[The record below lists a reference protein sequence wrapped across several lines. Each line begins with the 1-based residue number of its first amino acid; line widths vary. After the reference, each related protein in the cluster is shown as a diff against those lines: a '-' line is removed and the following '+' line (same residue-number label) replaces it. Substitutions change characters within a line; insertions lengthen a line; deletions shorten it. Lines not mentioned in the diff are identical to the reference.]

1 MQQIDF
7 INEVSE
13 KVSLT
18 LKQDQNEALG
28 AVYNFLYSGGS
39 RSVFILRGYAGTG
52 KTTLMGA
59 IIRWFHS
66 KNRKTVLLA
75 PTGRAAKILAQ
86 HSGYFAST
94 IHRKIYAVKQNEFG
108 RMSMQLLRNQ
118 AEKTIFIVD
127 EASMIGEASLSE
139 DGFVGRSLL
148 EDLLEYVYSGERCRL
163 ILIGD
168 DAQLPPVGM
177 DLSPALDRKKIS
189 SMTGAPVFEYTL
201 KQVMR
206 QANESLILENA
217 THLRNQLMDGQ
228 LDNLRLKINPQEDV
242 NALDLYDLEDRLSSA
257 FCGGQSHESVIICR
271 SNKDA
276 TQFNKQ
282 IRARI
287 LFREAELE
295 PGDRLMIV
303 KNNYFWKVAGRRQ
316 NFLANGDMISVERVH
331 RIVDFG
337 PFKFADCQVYFSD
350 EPGQSFDLLL
360 LLNAIDFDGPSIPTK
375 QLFKL
380 REELINSGE
389 INANDPEEKFF
400 QNPYFHAVQVKYAYA
415 ITCHKSQG
423 GQWRD
428 VFIYQGYFSEEML
441 DRSYFRWLYTAL
453 TRATSKIH
461 LVGFHENFLETVYN
475 T

>member
-1 MQQIDF
+1 MQETDF

-13 KVSLT
+13 KVNLP
-18 LKQDQNEALG
+18 LKQDQLDALS
-28 AVYNFLYSGGS
+28 AVYKFLFTGGAQ
-39 RSVFILRGYAGTG
+39 SVFILRGYAGTG

-59 IIRWFHS
+59 LIRWFHAI
-66 KNRKTVLLA
+66 NRKTVLLA
-75 PTGRAAKILAQ
+75 PTGRAAKVLAQ

-94 IHRKIYAVKQNEFG
+94 IHRRIYAVKQDDFG
-108 RMSMQLLRNQ
+108 RMSMQLVRNQ

-127 EASMIGEASLSE
+127 EASMIGEATVSE

-168 DAQLPPVGM
+168 NAQLPPVGM
-177 DLSPALDRKKIS
+177 DLSPALDKKKLQQI
-189 SMTGAPVFEYTL
+189 TGAPVFEYTL
-201 KQVMR
+201 TEVVR
-206 QANESLILENA
+206 QAQESLILENA
-217 THLRNQLMDGQ
+217 TQLRMQLNAKELGDLQ
-228 LDNLRLKINPQEDV
+228 LKVAAREDV
-242 NALDLYDLEDRLSSA
+242 NEVDPYDLEDRLSMA
-257 FCGGQSHESVIICR
+257 FQSDESHESVIICR

-282 IRARI
+282 IRSRI

-295 PGDRLMIV
+295 AGDRLMIV
-303 KNNYFWKVAGRRQ
+303 KNNYFWKIPGRRQ

-331 RIVDFG
+331 RVAEFG

-360 LLNAIDFDGPSIPTK
+360 LLNSIEFEGPSIPTK

-389 INANDPEEKFF
+389 IDSNDPEEKFF

-423 GQWRD
+423 GQWKD
-428 VFIYQGYFSEEML
+428 VFIYQGYFTEEML

-453 TRATSKIH
+453 TRATDKIH
-461 LVGFHENFLETVYN
+461 LVGFHENFIENV
-475 T
+475 